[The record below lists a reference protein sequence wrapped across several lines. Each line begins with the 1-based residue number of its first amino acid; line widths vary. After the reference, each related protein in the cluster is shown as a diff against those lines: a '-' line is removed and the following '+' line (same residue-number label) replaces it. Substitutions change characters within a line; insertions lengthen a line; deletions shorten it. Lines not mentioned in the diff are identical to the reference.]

1 MITPLCKPVCF
12 ALSLSFSLFLAQIFY
27 QYFPSLLDIN
37 SVHFEV
43 GVTPKVRT
51 TETADAFIRSL
62 VELQLKSNAG
72 NVSSHQK
79 QQQQLSQEQLS
90 AGVEGNVQRERER
103 EEKGFQS

>member
-1 MITPLCKPVCF
+1 M
-12 ALSLSFSLFLAQIFY
+12 
-27 QYFPSLLDIN
+27 
-37 SVHFEV
+37 HFEV

-72 NVSSHQK
+72 NASHQE
-79 QQQQLSQEQLS
+79 QQQQFSQEQLS

-103 EEKGFQS
+103 RERGGKDFNLIISTQRSSDGSSTRWRRSPS

>member
-1 MITPLCKPVCF
+1 MFCP
-12 ALSLSFSLFLAQIFY
+12 LSFSLSLSLSLAQIFY

-72 NVSSHQK
+72 NASHQE
-79 QQQQLSQEQLS
+79 QQLSQEQLS
-90 AGVEGNVQRERER
+90 AGVEGNVQKER
-103 EEKGFQS
+103 EEKGSI